1 MGTTDKFIRTLFA
14 AVVLVL
20 YLTHTITGGLSLLLV
35 TFALIFALTSYIS
48 FALFTGCLELVRV
61 RSKKVPKRQTNKQ
74 IL

>member
-1 MGTTDKFIRTLFA
+1 MKKNMGTTDKFIRTLFA

-48 FALFTGCLELVRV
+48 FCPIYWMFGISTC
-61 RSKKVPKRQTNKQ
+61 KVKESPKTTD
-74 IL
+74 